1 LQKKNYKR
9 NLLSGFVDILAGM
22 ISGAKNMVPIAIA
35 TALAGI
41 VVGTITLTGLGQVLL
56 DVVETLADGN
66 IFAILVLAALISII
80 LGMGLPTTANYIVMA
95 SLTAP
100 VILTLAADNGYLVP
114 AIAAHLFVF
123 TLVF

>member
-1 LQKKNYKR
+1 
-9 NLLSGFVDILAGM
+9 
-22 ISGAKNMVPIAIA
+22 MVPITIA

-56 DVVETLADGN
+56 EVVETLADGN

-100 VILTLAADNGYLVP
+100 VILTLSS
-114 AIAAHLFVF
+114 
-123 TLVF
+123 